1 MSRYLHASLAVSST
15 SSDTARLGLDL
26 SLIPQYNVPLLI
38 NDRIDVY
45 LAVRCAGIHIGQ
57 SDMPLAQARALAG
70 DDAVIGI
77 SVGNIDEA
85 QAAIAGHADYVGV
98 GAVWPTGSKD
108 VTKKVKLGPD
118 GVGRVLDVLAESKT
132 PAVAIGE

>member
-1 MSRYLHASLAVSST
+1 M
-15 SSDTARLGLDL
+15 DL